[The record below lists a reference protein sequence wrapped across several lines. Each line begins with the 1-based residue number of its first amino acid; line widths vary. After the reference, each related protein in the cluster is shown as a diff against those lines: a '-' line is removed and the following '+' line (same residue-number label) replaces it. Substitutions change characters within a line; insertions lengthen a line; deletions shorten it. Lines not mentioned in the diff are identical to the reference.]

1 MTFLEGY
8 SAKLIEYI
16 LAVSYLILFV
26 GFWRYIHS
34 PAPQEAKS

>member
-16 LAVSYLILFV
+16 VAVSYLILFV
-26 GFWRYIHS
+26 GFWKFTMS
-34 PAPQEAKS
+34 PTRQEARS